1 MSRSVQTPAAL
12 APPAGEAERVRRAS
26 QGDPEAFAGLYET
39 YLGRVFRFVAA
50 RVEDDAAAEDLTAR
64 VFMKAW
70 DHLPRYRPGEAPFAA
85 WLFRIARNAVI
96 DHYRT
101 RRPTV
106 SLEALRPRP
115 DPAANPDEHDPL
127 EAGRVR
133 AGLRRLTADQR
144 EVLTL
149 RFFDGMST
157 EEIGRHLGKRPGA
170 IRALQLRGLRALA
183 EELETKHG

>member
-1 MSRSVQTPAAL
+1 MQTQAAL
-12 APPAGEAERVRRAS
+12 PPSAGEADRVHRAG

-39 YLGRVFRFVAA
+39 YLSRVFRFVAA
-50 RVEDDAAAEDLTAR
+50 RVEDDVAAEDLTAR

-70 DHLPRYRPGEAPFAA
+70 DHLPRYRPGNAPFAA

-101 RRPTV
+101 RRPTT
-106 SLEALRPRP
+106 SFDALRAQP
-115 DPAANPDEHDPL
+115 DPAPDLADHDPR
-127 EAGRVR
+127 EAEQVR
-133 AGLRRLTADQR
+133 AALRRLTPDQR

-157 EEIGRHLGKRPGA
+157 EEIGRHLGRRPGA

-183 EELETKHG
+183 EELETEHG